1 MMFIA
6 AYFIKVPFMERWK
19 QPITDELDKQNVIY
33 TYIYIYDIY
42 THTHTMELY
51 GLKF

>member
-1 MMFIA
+1 
-6 AYFIKVPFMERWK
+6 MERWK